1 MSYIGIIGAKRLD
14 DSNASLGLIEAQKKA
29 VQLLRCS
36 TDMHMIKQQ
45 TGWEMGVDGKWR
57 YEVADPFHNT
67 VEIEDHLKRH
77 FGESINISL
86 CMHDISL
93 LIAYPAFERLSLY
106 ARYTPTNKFSG
117 YFNPL
122 SYGMMICMGT
132 VNLRSN
138 TRPKVCCCMRCSILY
153 RRKRTLPVVETCH
166 KAENGI

>member
-93 LIAYPAFERLSLY
+93 LIAYPAFERLSLLD
-106 ARYTPTNKFSG
+106 ALP
-117 YFNPL
+117 
-122 SYGMMICMGT
+122 
-132 VNLRSN
+132 
-138 TRPKVCCCMRCSILY
+138 CSATLDGI
-153 RRKRTLPVVETCH
+153 RKCIEDYLEDKTDIINSPD
-166 KAENGI
+166 KW

>member
-93 LIAYPAFERLSLY
+93 LIAYPAFERLSFIRQIHTDQQVFRVFQSFELRHDDLHGN
-106 ARYTPTNKFSG
+106 AKFSV
-117 YFNPL
+117 P
-122 SYGMMICMGT
+122 IPD
-132 VNLRSN
+132 R
-138 TRPKVCCCMRCSILY
+138 RC
-153 RRKRTLPVVETCH
+153 V
-166 KAENGI
+166 AA

>member
-45 TGWEMGVDGKWR
+45 TGWEMGVDGKWC

-77 FGESINISL
+77 FGEPINIRL
-86 CMHDISL
+86 CMQTSRCLRPIL
-93 LIAYPAFERLSLY
+93 LSE
-106 ARYTPTNKFSG
+106 G
-117 YFNPL
+117 Y
-122 SYGMMICMGT
+122 
-132 VNLRSN
+132 
-138 TRPKVCCCMRCSILY
+138 VCLQN
-153 RRKRTLPVVETCH
+153 TLPC
-166 KAENGI
+166 ISI

>member
-67 VEIEDHLKRH
+67 IEIEDHLKRH
-77 FGESINISL
+77 FGEPINIRL
-86 CMHDISL
+86 CMHDVTL
-93 LIAYPAFERLSLY
+93 LTAYPAFGRLRLF
-106 ARYTPTNKFSG
+106 A
-117 YFNPL
+117 
-122 SYGMMICMGT
+122 
-132 VNLRSN
+132 
-138 TRPKVCCCMRCSILY
+138 
-153 RRKRTLPVVETCH
+153 
-166 KAENGI
+166 

>member
-14 DSNASLGLIEAQKKA
+14 DSNASSGLIEAQKKA

-77 FGESINISL
+77 FGEPINISL

-93 LIAYPAFERLSLY
+93 SIPSFRTAQSIRQIHTDQQVFRVFQSFELWHDDLHGN
-106 ARYTPTNKFSG
+106 AKFSV
-117 YFNPL
+117 P
-122 SYGMMICMGT
+122 IPD
-132 VNLRSN
+132 R
-138 TRPKVCCCMRCSILY
+138 RC
-153 RRKRTLPVVETCH
+153 V
-166 KAENGI
+166 AA

>member
-67 VEIEDHLKRH
+67 VGIEDHLKRH
-77 FGESINISL
+77 FGES
-86 CMHDISL
+86 HQHT
-93 LIAYPAFERLSLY
+93 FVY
-106 ARYTPTNKFSG
+106 ARRLVAYG
-117 YFNPL
+117 L
-122 SYGMMICMGT
+122 SCFRKAT
-132 VNLRSN
+132 S
-138 TRPKVCCCMRCSILY
+138 VCKIHS
-153 RRKRTLPVVETCH
+153 H
-166 KAENGI
+166 A